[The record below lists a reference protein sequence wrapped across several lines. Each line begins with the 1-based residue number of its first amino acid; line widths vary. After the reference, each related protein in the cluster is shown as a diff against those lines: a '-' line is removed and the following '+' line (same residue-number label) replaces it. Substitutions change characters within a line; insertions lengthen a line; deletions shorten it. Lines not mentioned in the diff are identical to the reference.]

1 MAKQK
6 NQAAEAK
13 APASVETVTGDPKS
27 AAAPEIATD
36 AAAEP
41 EAISTET
48 VAAVPDPTG
57 LLATLRAASAA
68 AQRDGQHAAHA
79 VVEDFLQSAHALKLK
94 ADAAE
99 PYLDG
104 AAMDALTSLQ
114 AIL

>member
-1 MAKQK
+1 MAKQN
-6 NQAAEAK
+6 NQPAK
-13 APASVETVTGDPKS
+13 ARAPAPVETVTGDPEGTT
-27 AAAPEIATD
+27 APETASET
-36 AAAEP
+36 AAEP
-41 EAISTET
+41 EVINTET
-48 VAAVPDPTG
+48 AAAEPDPTG